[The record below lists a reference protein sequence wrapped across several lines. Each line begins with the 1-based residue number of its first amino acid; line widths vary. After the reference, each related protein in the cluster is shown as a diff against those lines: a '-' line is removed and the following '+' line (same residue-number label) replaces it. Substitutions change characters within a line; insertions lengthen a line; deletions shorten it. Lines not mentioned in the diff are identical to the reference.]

1 MCLILVAWR
10 QHPQYPLV
18 VAANRDEYHSRPS
31 APAAPWQ
38 EDIRVIGGKDLEAG
52 GTWLALR
59 SGGRFAAVTNVREP
73 GVAKG
78 NRSRGL
84 LVSDY
89 LLCGSAPL
97 HYCRKLEGGD
107 YSGFNFLAADTTALV
122 YYSNRNGSPEVL
134 PPGIYGVSNHFLD
147 TPWPKLTAAKAAFT
161 EALAALP
168 IRDDCFALLAD
179 RAIAPDTRLPATG
192 VSLEWER
199 RLSAIFVL
207 SPDYGTRTSS
217 VAWITA
223 SGEALLEERNFF
235 PDGSRGQT
243 SLISTAE

>member
-31 APAAPWQ
+31 TPAAPWQ

-84 LVSDY
+84 LVSD
-89 LLCGSAPL
+89 
-97 HYCRKLEGGD
+97 
-107 YSGFNFLAADTTALV
+107 
-122 YYSNRNGSPEVL
+122 
-134 PPGIYGVSNHFLD
+134 
-147 TPWPKLTAAKAAFT
+147 
-161 EALAALP
+161 
-168 IRDDCFALLAD
+168 
-179 RAIAPDTRLPATG
+179 
-192 VSLEWER
+192 
-199 RLSAIFVL
+199 
-207 SPDYGTRTSS
+207 
-217 VAWITA
+217 
-223 SGEALLEERNFF
+223 
-235 PDGSRGQT
+235 
-243 SLISTAE
+243 